1 MKFPKGELYPSSGQR
16 PGCKSRS
23 IKIPTLKRLH
33 TCIFIPNHIFHYIPH
48 YNSPKICDIPAGKII
63 FVAKSQIAELA
74 ISNKFIQ
81 KFCVYYSSVINS
93 EILVIIND

>member
-1 MKFPKGELYPSSGQR
+1 MH
-16 PGCKSRS
+16 
-23 IKIPTLKRLH
+23 IH
-33 TCIFIPNHIFHYIPH
+33 PNHIFHHIPH
-48 YNSPKICDIPAGKII
+48 YNSPKICVIPAGKII

-93 EILVIIND
+93 EILINIIDLPGKSKSINQ